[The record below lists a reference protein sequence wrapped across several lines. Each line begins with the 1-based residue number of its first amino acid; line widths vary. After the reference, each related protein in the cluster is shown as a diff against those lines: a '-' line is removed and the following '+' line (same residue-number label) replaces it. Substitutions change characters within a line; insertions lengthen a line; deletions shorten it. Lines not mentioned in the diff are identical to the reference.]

1 MIMGIL
7 TAILIALFLGIVAW
21 AYSRRRADDFRE
33 AASLPLLDD
42 PARESRA

>member
-21 AYSRRRADDFRE
+21 AYSRRRVADFHE
-33 AASLPLLDD
+33 AANLPLLDD

>member
-21 AYSRRRADDFRE
+21 AYSRRRAADFSE
-33 AASLPLLDD
+33 AANLPLLDD
-42 PARESRA
+42 SRESRA